1 MVRILILVI
10 LHLFGDFFLQSL
22 KLNKLKASK
31 LPYLVKHVG
40 IYTLVF
46 IVLSPLLIGFTFLQ
60 GLVYSLIN
68 GVVHLFVDFFTIKL
82 KNEYREKSEIIY
94 IAVIAFD
101 AVLHILIL
109 VTTLILLYPDVFNA
123 PYLFG

>member
-1 MVRILILVI
+1 VI